1 MNNSNNFFAD
11 DCFLK
16 PLTYQKDSKHPGTIY
31 SNWDFIQSVRSIWKQ
46 RAERGAPCLL
56 SGEIHANASLSVA
69 MPVDRIYCSE
79 QQPSSPNSCHAKT
92 LLSSVGYTQTLRSH
106 IGAWM
111 QNIPQSK
118 GHLSP
123 RGGGGKD
130 ALGCLSKGTTVLL
143 QSYSLHA
150 EHFTNLALL

>member
-1 MNNSNNFFAD
+1 MHALFGNR
-11 DCFLK
+11 K
-16 PLTYQKDSKHPGTIY
+16 PKCG
-31 SNWDFIQSVRSIWKQ
+31 Q

-106 IGAWM
+106 IGAFM

-123 RGGGGKD
+123 RGGGRMRW
-130 ALGCLSKGTTVLL
+130 AV
-143 QSYSLHA
+143 SLK
-150 EHFTNLALL
+150 ALLSCYSPTASMQSTLPTWRCYRLHWRRSLN